1 MTSSTSPAATTLSTY
16 LFVTNLVITNL
27 VITNL
32 VITTLVITYQRPGRI
47 QSTGLDRLSSIT
59 AKPRRAHP
67 HPPPIPFQ
75 PLGATLL
82 AMRAPPPRQPPFSC
96 PSPAGQGGTWVCGG
110 EGGRRGEA
118 LQELEENRVDLR
130 RGGERGGRISMGR

>member
-82 AMRAPPPRQPPFSC
+82 AMRAPPLVNPLSPAPRQLGRAVLGS
-96 PSPAGQGGTWVCGG
+96 AAARAAG
-110 EGGRRGEA
+110 EGKRCRS
-118 LQELEENRVDLR
+118 LK
-130 RGGERGGRISMGR
+130 RIGST